1 VRNNGGMTAPE
12 ILPRRRAAGVI
23 AVWVVAALVALAIGI
38 FVDPDWRGAWLL
50 VGLGFCFF
58 LAFAVQLASGRSQGF
73 IVRISASVLGALVVM
88 GLLGAGFALAEL
100 LTV

>member
-1 VRNNGGMTAPE
+1 MTAPE
-12 ILPRRRAAGVI
+12 ILPRKRAAGVV
-23 AVWVVAALVALAIGI
+23 AVWIVAAVVALAVGI
-38 FVDPDWRGAWLL
+38 FVDADWRGAWLL

-73 IVRISASVLGALVVM
+73 IVRISASVVGALVVM

-100 LTV
+100 FTA